1 MEYRDIWD
9 GDWDDFQNDVVELAT
24 TWIRLFYKRYDVKV
38 STDAFAMERVI
49 EQIRVNAR
57 KSPPQPWSDGFNSVP
72 IPDNSPFIERIHYST
87 SNNTRLFSKSITK
100 GIYILRH
107 PCIILLNLFS
117 MYTWLTKETK
127 NSWDIIGDQL
137 YHIFQT
143 HHHAINTSYDTMTFE
158 YKRKNEETGRY
169 TSYSFSNPMDNTDRR
184 ARKLNARR
192 KAINLTRERHNV
204 KANERIAT
212 LNLEFEWTA
221 QLSSP
226 VEITTE
232 HVIQPHDGVYGALKE
247 DIENVQLELEQER
260 RLFMLEEKNYLR

>member
-9 GDWDDFQNDVVELAT
+9 GEWDDFQNDVIKLAT

-38 STDAFAMERVI
+38 FPDAFAMERVI

-72 IPDNSPFIERIHYST
+72 IPRDSPFIERIHYST
-87 SNNTRLFSKSITK
+87 PKNTRLFSDAITK

-117 MYTWLTKETK
+117 MYTWLTEETK

-137 YHIFQT
+137 ESIFRT

-221 QLSSP
+221 QPSSP
-226 VEITTE
+226 VEITTDNG
-232 HVIQPHDGVYGALKE
+232 IQPQVGVYGALVD
-247 DIENVQLELEQER
+247 DIRAVQMDLSQER
-260 RLFMLEEKNYLR
+260 RLFMLEETNYLR